1 MKPRH
6 RVKAGSQFV
15 PLAADVAAP
24 RAQAGYLRDTR
35 SGIIQSRP
43 AGIRLHRDEVRRSW
57 DRAVALAADLIANS
71 GLLRGA
77 KDQIIA
83 DTIGT
88 GLICSPA
95 PDIADLGYSEE
106 EIDALI
112 EQLISIWQVWSW
124 HPAECDHRGKLTIAQ
139 MTDIHITH
147 YVIYGEGVARHTYF
161 DRALRRSYGITTGSK
176 VLLIPPH
183 RLVRTTIEAE
193 GLYSGVWHDAQG
205 RVTAYRFREYDKGVF
220 VADRDH
226 PAFDSLGRPLVTHTF
241 DPQDPEDVRGMSL
254 IAPIIRKFM
263 MAENNDDAVA
273 QMMFLQTVLA
283 VVLTSEK
290 PSAEAFEAMQQLT
303 VGEGNDA
310 HTLDS
315 DFAAYYS
322 AALDAVAAGKIV
334 IGSDPQ
340 LSKLAPGETLD
351 FKSLGVPGPDYLPV
365 RKSFLREIARGLSI
379 TFGALTLDNESATY
393 SSVRMDNAVIWP
405 NVLRRRSRIAEPLS
419 QAAYEHLIEEKIAA
433 GEIRLKGGYDEF
445 VANRQKFIQCNW
457 YGPPPP
463 SADDKKSAE
472 GMTERILNGTSD
484 PDYEIAQTGRNPREV
499 FKARVRQHKAYL
511 EEGMPS
517 PFERKMGSKAAND
530 TSGSNG
536 RNESAG
542 QGQN

>member
-6 RVKAGSQFV
+6 RVKARSHFV
-15 PLAADVAAP
+15 PLGGDHAGAAP

-43 AGIRLHRDEVRRSW
+43 VGIRLHRDDVRRSW

-71 GLLRGA
+71 GLLKGA

-83 DTIGT
+83 DTVGV

-95 PDIADLGYSEE
+95 PDIADLGYSED
-106 EIDALI
+106 EIDALV
-112 EQLISIWQVWSW
+112 EQMIGIWQTYAW

-139 MTDIHITH
+139 MTDIWMTH
-147 YVIYGEGVARHTYF
+147 YVVYGEAVARHTFF
-161 DRALRRSYGITTGSK
+161 DRSLRRRYGITTGSK

-193 GLYSGVWHDAQG
+193 GLYSGVTHDEQG
-205 RVTAYRFREYDKGVF
+205 RVKAYRFREYQNGVF
-220 VADRDH
+220 IADNDH
-226 PAFDSLGRPLVTHTF
+226 PAFDSLGRALVTHVF

-254 IAPIIRKFM
+254 IAPIIRKFLM
-263 MAENNDDAVA
+263 TENNDDAVA
-273 QMMFLQTVLA
+273 QIMFLQTVLA

-290 PSAEAFEAMQQLT
+290 PSAEAFAAMSQLT
-303 VGEGNDA
+303 VGEGEDE
-310 HTLDS
+310 HSLDT

-322 AALDAVAAGKIV
+322 AALNAVAEGKIV

-340 LSKLAPGETLD
+340 LSKLAPGESLD
-351 FKSLGVPGPDYLPV
+351 FKSLGAPGPDYLPV

-405 NVLRRRSRIAEPLS
+405 NVLRRRSRIAEPLP
-419 QAAYEHLIEEKIAA
+419 QGAFEHLIEEKIAT
-433 GEIRLKGGYDEF
+433 GQIRLKGGYAEF
-445 VANRQKFIQCNW
+445 LANRQKFVQCNW

-472 GMTERILNGTSD
+472 GVTERILNGTSD

-511 EEGMPS
+511 AENMPS
-517 PFERKMGSKAAND
+517 PFERKMGSKPSSD
-530 TSGSNG
+530 TSGAPADNNG
-536 RNESAG
+536 NA
-542 QGQN
+542 